1 MISSVG
7 EGEVLLAVE
16 PAGAV
21 PARLAD
27 FRSGQAATEATGAT
41 LAPLPDPSRSRQGP
55 ALPRLTLAL
64 ALLKSETFD
73 AVLRQATEAGVERII
88 PFTSSRSLGGL
99 AARSRQERFERV
111 VREALGQSGSPVP
124 TQVEAIVSLE
134 ALPGIFGPGSAAR
147 LALVLHEEPIAQR
160 SLHDYLSAAPVEILI
175 CVGPE
180 GGFSDAEIAF
190 LRERAFAP
198 VSLPGA
204 VLRAGTAALYAIGA
218 IQTIMA
224 ERDAWNLKSG

>member
-1 MISSVG
+1 M
-7 EGEVLLAVE
+7 LLAVE

-64 ALLKSETFD
+64 ALLKGETFD